1 MKGRPKTAIASP
13 GVAFPGPVST
23 MLAAL
28 VLSLIVGGC
37 TNLGPRALRA
47 GRNDYN
53 VAIQQTNDEQLLLN
67 LVRLRYRDTPLF
79 LEVSS
84 VTTQFAFSAGATGS
98 ATIRSGPDQGGLGAS
113 LAYAEEPTVA
123 YTPLQGEDFVE
134 RFLAPISLDTIL
146 LLYHSGW
153 SFDRVLRVAVQH
165 LNGLENASS
174 ASGPTP
180 ARAPDFRQFREA
192 ATLLRELQ
200 RRKLLSLGY
209 EERDGKKRPVVQLTA
224 AALSSAEALALVK
237 LLGLTAGQARYAV
250 QPGVSTGEADA
261 ISVGTRSLMGVLFY
275 LSHAVEVPR
284 ADEAMG
290 RVTVTQDDTG
300 QRFDWLQV
308 TDALLHI
315 KAQEERPDNAAVAIR
330 YRGLWFY
337 IDNSDLDSKSTFSLL
352 AQLFALQSGKAEGIA
367 PVLTIPI
374 GR

>member
-180 ARAPDFRQFREA
+180 ARHPIFGNSARQ
-192 ATLLRELQ
+192 
-200 RRKLLSLGY
+200 
-209 EERDGKKRPVVQLTA
+209 RPYC
-224 AALSSAEALALVK
+224 
-237 LLGLTAGQARYAV
+237 G
-250 QPGVSTGEADA
+250 
-261 ISVGTRSLMGVLFY
+261 
-275 LSHAVEVPR
+275 
-284 ADEAMG
+284 
-290 RVTVTQDDTG
+290 
-300 QRFDWLQV
+300 
-308 TDALLHI
+308 
-315 KAQEERPDNAAVAIR
+315 NC
-330 YRGLWFY
+330 RGGNY
-337 IDNSDLDSKSTFSLL
+337 
-352 AQLFALQSGKAEGIA
+352 
-367 PVLTIPI
+367 
-374 GR
+374 